1 MKNIKQFFFLIILFC
16 LLSACANK
24 AGHQTADSDV
34 IDPMNPVYA
43 TGFKVINENGFRK
56 LQILNPWSSGTVL
69 QEVILLPDSIPIAKY
84 ETAGEI
90 IQTPVKQ
97 IIALSATQWAGFEKL
112 SALENIAGIT
122 EAGFAQSPAMKELI
136 QRGEVIDVGRHGVL
150 KPELIL
156 QSQADLVLF
165 SPESTGIPTVLGNTG
180 LPLLAWP
187 DYYETDPR
195 GRAEWI
201 KLVGI
206 LTQKEDEAK
215 LLFDSILDAY
225 NTYTILVESLDKMPG
240 VLADKAFSGQWYVP
254 GGKSYMASFFA
265 HAGARYLWADNTS
278 KASVP
283 LDMETILHK
292 ANQADYWRIAHAAPQ
307 GYSLDILAKENALY
321 AGIKPFR
328 EGKVIFCNTSR
339 SGYFEKGIYEPHL
352 ILADLIYF
360 FHPGLLHDYKPVYH
374 ELLK

>member
-1 MKNIKQFFFLIILFC
+1 MVNIKHFFALVTLLFLLG
-16 LLSACANK
+16 ACTNE
-24 AGHQTADSDV
+24 AGHQTDDSV
-34 IDPMNPVYA
+34 KIDLMNPLYA
-43 TGFKVINENGFRK
+43 AGFKVINDNGLRK
-56 LQILNPWSSGTVL
+56 LQIMNPWSSGTVL
-69 QEVILLPDSIPIAKY
+69 QEVILLPDSISTNRFEI
-84 ETAGEI
+84 AGEI

-112 SALENIAGIT
+112 SALGNIAGIT
-122 EAGFAQSPAMKELI
+122 EAGFVQSQAMKALI
-136 QRGEVIDVGRHGVL
+136 RRGEVIDVGRHGVL

-156 QSQADLVLF
+156 QLQADLVLF

-225 NTYTILVESLDKMPG
+225 NAYKGLVESLDVKPG
-240 VLADKAFSGQWYVP
+240 VLADKAFSGQWYIP

-265 HAGARYLWADNTS
+265 HAGARYLWADNNS

-307 GYSLDILAKENALY
+307 GYSMEMLAKENGLY
-321 AGIKPFR
+321 ADIKPFR
-328 EGKVIFCNTSR
+328 ERKVIFCNTTR

-360 FHPGLLHDYKPVYH
+360 FHPGLLVDYSPVYH

>member
-1 MKNIKQFFFLIILFC
+1 MKIKKQIFFLIILFC
-16 LLSACANK
+16 LLYACSNE
-24 AGHQTADSDV
+24 AGHQLDDSYVGDH
-34 IDPMNPVYA
+34 MNPLYA
-43 TGFKVINENGFRK
+43 TGFKVINENGLRK
-56 LQILNPWSSGTVL
+56 LQILNPWTSGTVL
-69 QEVILLPDSIPIAKY
+69 QEVILLPDSIPTDNY
-84 ETAGEI
+84 ETAGKI
-90 IQTPVKQ
+90 IQTPVKH

-112 SALENIAGIT
+112 SALESIAGIT
-122 EAGFAQSPAMKELI
+122 EAGFAQSPAMKALI
-136 QRGEVIDVGRHGVL
+136 QCGEVIDVGRHGVL

-156 QSQADLVLF
+156 QLQADLVLF
-165 SPESTGIPTVLGNTG
+165 SPESTGIPPILGNTG

-206 LTQKEDEAK
+206 LIQKEDEAK
-215 LLFDSILDAY
+215 LLFDSILEAY
-225 NTYTILVESLDKMPG
+225 NTYKGLVEGLDEMPE

-254 GGKSYMASFFA
+254 GGKSYMGSFFA
-265 HAGARYLWADNTS
+265 HAGAKYLWADNNS

-321 AGIKPFR
+321 ADIKPFR
-328 EGKVIFCNTSR
+328 EGKVIFCNTSS

-360 FHPGLLHDYKPVYH
+360 FHPGLLRDYTPVYH